1 MMMRAVFSLAAVALL
16 AACGETKPPPSAEHV
31 AFTEA
36 CTAGGGD
43 PAMCECRAGKIDA
56 LVAAADVS
64 PEVQQAFLLQE
75 QGKEEEADAI
85 MQGLPPNV
93 LFEQPSRIAEAQLEC
108 HQPS

>member
-1 MMMRAVFSLAAVALL
+1 MMRAVIFLTSLALL
-16 AACGETKPPPSAEHV
+16 AACGESEPPPSAEHV

-43 PAMCECRAGKIDA
+43 PAMCECRASKIDE
-56 LVAAADVS
+56 LVAGADVS

-75 QGKEEEADAI
+75 QGKEDEADAI

-108 HQPS
+108 HKPS